1 MLDSSAGLLMLVALV
16 ACSAYFS
23 ATETA
28 FASLNRIRIK
38 NYAEE
43 GDKRANTVLKIADD
57 FQRALSTVLIGN
69 NVVNIASASI
79 ATLLFSRLMGPEQ
92 GAALS
97 TVVMTIV
104 VLIFGEILP
113 KTYAKENS
121 ETLALRFAGP
131 LSLLMKLLS
140 PLVFLFVKLTDCI
153 TKPENASQPSVT
165 EEELKYIVESIEEEG
180 VLEEKESDLVQSA
193 LDFDEIEV
201 QEIVTPRVD
210 IVAIDIQD
218 SWEEILTLAKDST
231 VSRFPVYE
239 KTLDH
244 VVGAVHVR
252 DILKAQITG
261 ETQDVRTLMNDVLF
275 VHKTMRISKLLDQ
288 LRRQT
293 CQMAIVTDDYGG
305 TLGLVTMED
314 LLEELVGEIW
324 DEYDDVKEEF
334 TQLDENTFLIS
345 GDANVYDVMEE
356 LDCGFK
362 DFESEYNTI
371 SGWTLE
377 MMEHIPQVGESFT
390 FRTLTVVVEE
400 MDDQR
405 ITKLRVIR
413 HKPAEGDENAP
424 EE

>member
-1 MLDSSAGLLMLVALV
+1 MLDSSAGLLMLVALI

-28 FASLNRIRIK
+28 FASLNRIRMK
-38 NYAEE
+38 NYADE
-43 GDKRANTVLKIADD
+43 GDKRAVTALRIADD

-69 NVVNIASASI
+69 NVVNIASASL
-79 ATLLFSRLMGPEQ
+79 ATLLFSRLLGPEQ
-92 GAALS
+92 GAAVS
-97 TVVMTIV
+97 TVVMTII

-121 ETLALRFAGP
+121 EALALRFGGL
-131 LSLLMKLLS
+131 LSVLMKILS
-140 PLVFLFVKLTDCI
+140 PLVFLFVKLTERI
-153 TKPENASQPSVT
+153 TKPDSANQPSVT
-165 EEELKYIVESIEEEG
+165 EEELKSIVESIEEEG

-210 IVAIDIQD
+210 IVAIDVQD
-218 SWEEILTLAKDST
+218 SWEEILALAKDST
-231 VSRFPVYE
+231 VSRLPVYE

-244 VVGAVHVR
+244 IMGAVHVR
-252 DILKAQITG
+252 DILKAEVTG
-261 ETQDVRTLMNDVLF
+261 ETKNVRTLMNDVLF

-305 TLGLVTMED
+305 TMGLVTMED

-334 TQLDENTFLIS
+334 VQLDENTFLIS

-362 DFESEYNTI
+362 NFESEYNTI

-390 FRTLTVVVEE
+390 FRNLTVVVEE
-400 MDDQR
+400 MDEQR

-413 HKPAEGDENAP
+413 QAQDAGTADTP